1 MRRAGVSYRRQPAA
15 GSAACR
21 TRLSRAPYYSDHVVT
36 TTETVAL
43 RSPRVRGAV
52 RTVAAIAAL
61 AVVYYLAARLG
72 LALAYLDGA
81 VGSVWPPVGVG
92 IAALYLFGLRLWPG
106 IVIGDLLVADFSTP
120 IGTVVA
126 QTVGNT
132 VAVVLAAMLLR
143 RLARGREGLERV
155 GDVVALVGCAIVA
168 AGVSA
173 LVGPPSLWL
182 GGVIER
188 EQLDDVFRTWF
199 LSDLSGALVVTPALL
214 AWAGATGRITR
225 RYAVEGLALLAAL
238 VLIAELPPQR
248 DVPYVV
254 FPLLI
259 LSALRLGPRGAA
271 TAIFVVSSITVWNT
285 ANNSGPFVRDSIT
298 QSLLTTQLFIA
309 VSALT
314 SLVLAAVTAERRRA
328 EAALRTNEERLRD
341 LATEQA
347 ALRRVATLVAS
358 EVDPDEVF
366 QRVSE
371 EAARLLGTP
380 AGTIVRYEGD
390 EGSAVVVG
398 GWAEEPRRLIP
409 VGSTVPLDGDTVIS
423 RVYRTGE
430 PQRVTSYE
438 ESKGELARTLRS
450 LGYRSAVA
458 APVNLGGRLWGA
470 VVVGVTAREPLDER
484 AEQRLC
490 DFADLVA
497 QAIANADAHEQ
508 LAASRA
514 RIVEVGDAE
523 RRRLERN
530 LHDGAQQ
537 RLVALALQLRMV
549 RAKLLNDSEGAGR
562 LLETANV
569 QLNEALEELREL
581 ARGIHPAVLT
591 DHGLSR
597 ALEVLVER
605 APVRVDVAELP
616 RERLPE
622 PVEAAAYYV
631 VAEAVTNAA
640 KYAQASAVAV
650 SVERSDSTVLVRVA
664 DDGVGGADPTGGSG
678 LRGLAD
684 RLEAL
689 GGRLSVDSSPGAG
702 TRVEAE
708 LPL

>member
-1 MRRAGVSYRRQPAA
+1 MR
-15 GSAACR
+15 
-21 TRLSRAPYYSDHVVT
+21 DVVT
-36 TTETVAL
+36 IRERTDL
-43 RSPRVRGAV
+43 RLPRVHGAV
-52 RTVAAIAAL
+52 PYVAAVAGL
-61 AVVYYLAARLG
+61 AVVYYLASRLG
-72 LALAYLDGA
+72 LELAYLDGA

-92 IAALYLFGLRLWPG
+92 IAVLYLFGLRLWPG
-106 IVIGDLLVADFSTP
+106 IVIGDLLVGDFSTP
-120 IGTVVA
+120 LGTVLA

-132 VAVVLAAMLLR
+132 VAVVVAAVLLR
-143 RLARGREGLERV
+143 RLSGGRANLGRV
-155 GDVVALVGCAIVA
+155 GDVLALVAASVVA
-168 AGVSA
+168 GGLSA

-214 AWAGATGRITR
+214 TWAGTRARLTR
-225 RYAVEGLALLAAL
+225 RDALEGFGVLAAI
-238 VLIAELPPQR
+238 VLIAELSPQR

-259 LSALRLGPRGAA
+259 LAALRLGPRGAA
-271 TAIFVVSSITVWNT
+271 TAILVVSSITVWNT
-285 ANNSGPFVRDSIT
+285 ANNTGPFVRDSIT

-309 VSALT
+309 IAALT

-328 EAALRTNEERLRD
+328 VAALRANEERLRD

-347 ALRRVATLVAS
+347 ALRRVATLVAA
-358 EVDPDEVF
+358 EAAPEAVF
-366 QRVSE
+366 KQVTE
-371 EAARLLGTP
+371 EAAQLLGAPTGSI
-380 AGTIVRYEGD
+380 ARYEDDGTV
-390 EGSAVVVG
+390 AVVG
-398 GWAEEPRRLIP
+398 SWARDGVDRFP
-409 VGSTVPLDGDTVIS
+409 VGSSVPVQGDTVIA
-423 RVYRTGE
+423 RVQRTGE
-430 PQRVTSYE
+430 PQRVDSYDE
-438 ESKGELARTLRS
+438 ATGELARALRS
-450 LGYRSAVA
+450 FGYRSSVA
-458 APVNLGGRLWGA
+458 APVSLGGGLWGVL
-470 VVVGVTAREPLDER
+470 VVASTAPEPLPEG
-484 AEQRLC
+484 AEDRLC

-497 QAIANADAHEQ
+497 QAIANADAHEK

-537 RLVALALQLRMV
+537 RLVSLALQLRMAG
-549 RAKLLNDSEGAGR
+549 AKLGSDPAGAGR
-562 LLETANV
+562 LLETANA

-591 DHGLSR
+591 DHGLTR
-597 ALEVLVER
+597 ALEALVER
-605 APVRVDVAELP
+605 APIRVTVADLP
-616 RERLPE
+616 DERLPE
-622 PVEAAAYYV
+622 PVEAAVYYV

-640 KYAQASAVAV
+640 KYAEASAVTV
-650 SVERSDSTVLVRVA
+650 SVQRSDGVVLVRVV
-664 DDGVGGADPTGGSG
+664 DDGVGGADPAEGSG

-689 GGRLSVDSSPGAG
+689 DGRLSVESSPGSG

>member
-1 MRRAGVSYRRQPAA
+1 
-15 GSAACR
+15 
-21 TRLSRAPYYSDHVVT
+21 VVT
-36 TTETVAL
+36 TTESGSL
-43 RSPRVRGAV
+43 RRLHVRGAV
-52 RTVAAIAAL
+52 PYVAAAAAL
-61 AVVYYLAARLG
+61 AVAYYLAARLG

-92 IAALYLFGLRLWPG
+92 LAALYLFGLRLWPG
-106 IVIGDLLVADFSTP
+106 IVVGDLLVGDFSTP
-120 IGTVVA
+120 LGTVVA

-132 VAVVLAAMLLR
+132 VAVVLAAVLLR
-143 RLARGREGLERV
+143 RLSRGRAGLERV
-155 GDVVALVGCAIVA
+155 GDVVALVACAVVA
-168 AGVSA
+168 AGISA

-188 EQLDDVFRTWF
+188 HQLDDVFRTWF
-199 LSDLSGALVVTPALL
+199 LSDLSGALVITPALL
-214 AWAGATGRITR
+214 VWAGTPGRVTR
-225 RYAVEGLALLAAL
+225 RYAAEGLGLLALLI
-238 VLIAELPPQR
+238 LIAELPPQR

-259 LSALRLGPRGAA
+259 VAALRLGPRGAA
-271 TAIFVVSSITVWNT
+271 TAILVVSSITVWNT
-285 ANNSGPFVRDSIT
+285 ANNAGPFVRDSIT

-309 VSALT
+309 IAALT

-328 EAALRTNEERLRD
+328 EAALRANEGQLRD
-341 LATEQA
+341 LANEQA
-347 ALRRVATLVAS
+347 ALRRVATLVAT
-358 EVDPDEVF
+358 EPDPDEVF

-371 EAARLLGTP
+371 EAARLLSAP
-380 AGTIVRYEGD
+380 SGTIVRYDDSGD
-390 EGSAVVVG
+390 SAAVVG
-398 GWAEEPRRLIP
+398 GWAEEPSRLIP
-409 VGSTVPLDGDTVIS
+409 VGATVPLDGDTVIS
-423 RVYRTGE
+423 RVYRTGD

-438 ESKGELARTLRS
+438 ESRGELARTLRS
-450 LGYRSAVA
+450 MGYRSAVA
-458 APVNLGGRLWGA
+458 APVNLGGGLWGA
-470 VVVGVTAREPLDER
+470 VVVGSTAREPLPDG
-484 AEQRLC
+484 AEQRIC

-497 QAIANADAHEQ
+497 QAIANADAHEK

-537 RLVALALQLRMV
+537 RLVSLALQLRMV
-549 RAKLLNDSEGAGR
+549 RAKLGTDTDGAGR
-562 LLETANV
+562 LLETANA

-591 DHGLSR
+591 DHGLTR

-605 APVRVDVAELP
+605 APVHVDVAELP
-616 RERLPE
+616 AERLPE
-622 PVEAAAYYV
+622 PVEAAVYYV

-640 KYAQASAVAV
+640 KYAQASSV
-650 SVERSDSTVLVRVA
+650 SVSVAHSDGKALVRVA

-689 GGRLSVDSSPGAG
+689 GGTLAVESAPGAG

>member
-1 MRRAGVSYRRQPAA
+1 
-15 GSAACR
+15 
-21 TRLSRAPYYSDHVVT
+21 
-36 TTETVAL
+36 
-43 RSPRVRGAV
+43 
-52 RTVAAIAAL
+52 
-61 AVVYYLAARLG
+61 
-72 LALAYLDGA
+72 

-106 IVIGDLLVADFSTP
+106 VVVGDLLVADFSTP

-132 VAVVLAAMLLR
+132 VAVVLAALLLR
-143 RLARGREGLERV
+143 RLCRGRAGLERV
-155 GDVVALVGCAIVA
+155 GDVFALVGCAVVA

-188 EQLDDVFRTWF
+188 HQLDDVFRTWF

-214 AWAGATGRITR
+214 VWAGTPLRVSR
-225 RYAVEGLALLAAL
+225 RYAAELLVLLTAL

-259 LSALRLGPRGAA
+259 LAALRLGPRGAA

-285 ANNSGPFVRDSIT
+285 ANNAGPFVRDSLT

-309 VSALT
+309 VAALT
-314 SLVLAAVTAERRRA
+314 SLILAAVTAERRRA
-328 EAALRTNEERLRD
+328 VAALRANEERLRD
-341 LATEQA
+341 LAAEQA

-358 EVDPDEVF
+358 EAAPEDVF
-366 QRVSE
+366 ERVTV
-371 EAARLLGTP
+371 EAARFLR
-380 AGTIVRYEGD
+380 ASVANIVRYDDAGD
-390 EGSAVVVG
+390 SAAIVG
-398 GWAEEPRRLIP
+398 GWAEEGRRLIP
-409 VGSTVPLDGDTVIS
+409 VGSIVPLDGDTVIA

-430 PQRVTSYE
+430 PQRLDKYDE
-438 ESKGELARTLRS
+438 ARGELARTVRS
-450 LGYRSAVA
+450 LGVRSAVA
-458 APVNLGGRLWGA
+458 APVHLGGGLWGA
-470 VVVGVTAREPLDER
+470 LVVGATAGESLPEG

-497 QAIANADAHEQ
+497 QAIANADAHEK

-537 RLVALALQLRMV
+537 RLVSLALQLRMAA
-549 RAKLLNDSEGAGR
+549 AKLTSDPDGAGR
-562 LLETANV
+562 LLETANT
-569 QLNEALEELREL
+569 QLNQALEELREL

-591 DHGLSR
+591 DHGLTR

-605 APVRVDVAELP
+605 APVRVEVAEL
-616 RERLPE
+616 RGERLPE
-622 PVEAAAYYV
+622 QVEAAAYYV

-640 KYAQASAVAV
+640 KYAQASAVKV
-650 SVERSDSTVLVRVA
+650 SVERSDGKVLVRVA
-664 DDGVGGADPTGGSG
+664 DDGVGGADPATGSG

-684 RLEAL
+684 RLDAL
-689 GGRLSVDSSPGAG
+689 GGKLSVDSEPGAG
-702 TRVEAE
+702 TRIEAE